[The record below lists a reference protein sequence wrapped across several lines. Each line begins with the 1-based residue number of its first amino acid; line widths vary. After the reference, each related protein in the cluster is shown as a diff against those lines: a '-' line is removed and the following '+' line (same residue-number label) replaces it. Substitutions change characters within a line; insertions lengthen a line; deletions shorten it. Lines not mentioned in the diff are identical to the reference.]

1 MTIGDDLPGHRR
13 LLPSPCGAARLRWWR
28 EGRRAQAVLAAAF
41 EAWGA
46 PKGPP
51 RQRRAAA
58 GRSEHLRHRAPPP
71 PGPARPRRGAL
82 RLHPLTQA
90 HPGPAREPARH
101 RRRPPALPHHPHHT
115 VPQAM
120 RPRCPTSEETA
131 QLVGPS
137 RSPFTL
143 TPITTE
149 KQGVADLTVAD
160 LRLRRPLRG
169 PPRSP
174 PVVSPRAVNDST
186 ILSTPSRRLL
196 RLDTVTDSND
206 PS

>member
-1 MTIGDDLPGHRR
+1 M
-13 LLPSPCGAARLRWWR
+13 
-28 EGRRAQAVLAAAF
+28 
-41 EAWGA
+41 
-46 PKGPP
+46 
-51 RQRRAAA
+51 
-58 GRSEHLRHRAPPP
+58 
-71 PGPARPRRGAL
+71 
-82 RLHPLTQA
+82 
-90 HPGPAREPARH
+90 
-101 RRRPPALPHHPHHT
+101 
-115 VPQAM
+115 
-120 RPRCPTSEETA
+120 
-131 QLVGPS
+131 GPS

-174 PVVSPRAVNDST
+174 PVVSPRAVTDST